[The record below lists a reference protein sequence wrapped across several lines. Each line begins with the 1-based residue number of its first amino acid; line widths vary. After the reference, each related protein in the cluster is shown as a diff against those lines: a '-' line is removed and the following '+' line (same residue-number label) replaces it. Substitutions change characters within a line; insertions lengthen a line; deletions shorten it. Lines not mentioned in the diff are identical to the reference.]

1 MEHAVPEPVRRV
13 DPGSP
18 PGRGAGPPPPRRPLT
33 HDEMVDR
40 VRTELLMS
48 ADDLAEF
55 TADEIEVA
63 NVLLDVVG
71 QPLEAGV
78 S

>member
-1 MEHAVPEPVRRV
+1 
-13 DPGSP
+13 
-18 PGRGAGPPPPRRPLT
+18 
-33 HDEMVDR
+33 MVDR